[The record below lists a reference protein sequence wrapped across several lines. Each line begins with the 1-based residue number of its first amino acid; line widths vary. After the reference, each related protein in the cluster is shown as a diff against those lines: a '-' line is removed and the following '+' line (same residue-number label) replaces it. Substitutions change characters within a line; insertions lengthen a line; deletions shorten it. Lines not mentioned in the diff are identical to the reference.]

1 MEFCKP
7 ILGDKQ
13 GNVRLRILQ
22 MHHKRLA
29 AGIYLE
35 LTENI
40 LNDVT
45 DIDGT
50 AYTIAVSV
58 TRHILLF

>member
-1 MEFCKP
+1 
-7 ILGDKQ
+7 
-13 GNVRLRILQ
+13 

>member
-1 MEFCKP
+1 
-7 ILGDKQ
+7 
-13 GNVRLRILQ
+13 

-50 AYTIAVSV
+50 AYHTIAVSV